1 MIGFTEDEL
10 MLMMIYNP
18 GTKEGLIRELT
29 SMQQA
34 LTGRD
39 RNLRKWTKGA
49 LEKLVQITDEE
60 YEELQ
65 LIPDF
70 DIRE

>member
-10 MLMMIYNP
+10 MLMIIYNP
-18 GTKEGLIRELT
+18 GTKEGLVRELT
-29 SMQQA
+29 TMQQA

-49 LEKLVQITDEE
+49 LEKLGQITDEE

-65 LIPDF
+65 LIPDS
-70 DIRE
+70 DIGE

>member
-10 MLMMIYNP
+10 TLMMLYNP
-18 GTKEGLIRELT
+18 GSKDGLIQELT
-29 SMQQA
+29 TMQKA

-49 LEKLVQITDEE
+49 LEKLHQISEQE
-60 YEELQ
+60 FEELQ
-65 LIPDF
+65 LLPDF
-70 DIRE
+70 DFGE

>member
-10 MLMMIYNP
+10 TLMMIYNP
-18 GTKEGLIRELT
+18 GSKDGLIQELT
-29 SMQQA
+29 TMQKA

-49 LEKLVQITDEE
+49 LEKLRQLSAQEF
-60 YEELQ
+60 EELK
-65 LIPDF
+65 LLADF
-70 DIRE
+70 DFGE